1 MPIARRLLQI
11 VVIVL
16 GLVPILAGASG
27 AVFGTAM
34 AGLPVPDAPV
44 GLDSHLR
51 YLSGLLLAI
60 GLGFWSTVPR
70 IERHAARFRL
80 LTAIVVFGGLG
91 RLVGVIVAGV
101 PPPPMLF
108 GLAMELVVTPLLCWW
123 QYRIAER

>member
-1 MPIARRLLQI
+1 MSRRLLQV

-16 GLVPILAGASG
+16 GLVPILAGGSG
-27 AVFGTAM
+27 VVLGPAM
-34 AGLPVPDAPV
+34 VGLPASATPID
-44 GLDSHLR
+44 LDSHLR

-60 GLGFWSTVPR
+60 GFGFWSTVPR
-70 IERHAARFRL
+70 IERQAARFRL

-91 RLVGVIVAGV
+91 RLLGVFVAGV

-108 GLAMELVVTPLLCWW
+108 GLAMELSVTPLLCWW